1 MKEFLRMLSEC
12 QSGLLN
18 IQSFWRAQLL
28 IQKEENDLF
37 WRKVFLGVA
46 VMEKTTG
53 AERQR
58 YQYFSKHQKLHFPNS
73 ISSEAKFI
81 CSYSNRRNRATV
93 RYLNPLFFFSNI
105 SSLKSKNPSFSK
117 SQHFSMIQKLKFSF
131 KSRETFKRF
140 FWGGRVVFCFTLIIS
155 LLVNHEEVSQINS
168 ECKNKDNTICNYE
181 TNCYYVALCFLK
193 IWVILFCLYN

>member
-1 MKEFLRMLSEC
+1 MLSKC
-12 QSGLLN
+12 QSDLLN

-28 IQKEENDLF
+28 SEKEENDLF

-46 VMEKTTG
+46 VMEKITG

-58 YQYFSKHQKLHFPNS
+58 DQYSSKHQKLHFPNS

-105 SSLKSKNPSFSK
+105 SSLKSKNQNLSK
-117 SQHFSMIQKLKFSF
+117 SQHFSMIQKLKFNF
-131 KSRETFKRF
+131 KSRETF
-140 FWGGRVVFCFTLIIS
+140 
-155 LLVNHEEVSQINS
+155 
-168 ECKNKDNTICNYE
+168 
-181 TNCYYVALCFLK
+181 
-193 IWVILFCLYN
+193 